1 MAIVGN
7 ARMDASRQA
16 DENCLKA
23 ILMIHI
29 DKGRAYV
36 SDLAGRCFDDGILL
50 RLPPC
55 GCRLHPAA
63 GAPGRTEVQ

>member
-23 ILMIHI
+23 ILMVHI

-36 SDLAGRCFDDGILL
+36 SDLAEAWALL
-50 RLPPC
+50 
-55 GCRLHPAA
+55 
-63 GAPGRTEVQ
+63 